1 MKLVCTQSDLN
12 TNLSLVS
19 RAVPSRPTHPVLGNI
34 LLAADR
40 ETQQVT
46 LTAFDLSL
54 GIQTGFVATV
64 EESGEIAIPAKLL
77 NDIVSRLPEGEIT
90 LEDEEGATASASVSA
105 RGHDNPSGIPSDRA
119 QAAQNDLKSES
130 GTALPQEDRII
141 VTLTST
147 SGRYQMRG
155 MSAGEFPELP
165 QVDAGVAV
173 RLPTEALIEGLRGSL
188 FATSS
193 DETKQ
198 VLTGVHLTMQQDSL
212 EFAATDGH
220 RLAVVQTTN
229 KDSADSASV
238 AAPEELAVAT
248 SGAPG
253 EQVERASNTSQ
264 LEFTVPARALREI
277 ERMLGIRQSTDTVAL
292 HFEQGQIV
300 FQGGDRALSDS
311 EIEQSSGSLPLYY
324 RLTTRT
330 LEGQYPAY
338 RQLIPRQ
345 FQRQI
350 TIERRQLLSAV
361 ERIAVL
367 ADQKNNI
374 VKFSI
379 DSENQQLSL
388 SVEAQDVGSGQ
399 ESMSA
404 QVTGDSIDIAF
415 NVKYLIDGLKAL
427 STSDIQMQMNAANS
441 PVILTPLGGL
451 KMIYLIMPVQLRN

>member
-1 MKLVCTQSDLN
+1 MKLICTQSDLN

-19 RAVPSRPTHPVLGNI
+19 RAVPSRPTHPVLGNV
-34 LLAADR
+34 LLAADTK
-40 ETQQVT
+40 TQQVL

-54 GIQTGFVATV
+54 GIQTSFAATV
-64 EESGEIAIPAKLL
+64 EVGGEIAIPAKLL

-90 LEDEEGATASASVSA
+90 LSDEVGE
-105 RGHDNPSGIPSDRA
+105 SD
-119 QAAQNDLKSES
+119 DGDSL
-130 GTALPQEDRII
+130 L
-141 VTLTST
+141 VTLTSA

-155 MSAGEFPELP
+155 MSAEEFPELP
-165 QVDAGVAV
+165 QVKAGVAV
-173 RLPTEALIEGLRGSL
+173 HLPIEALTQGLGGTL

-198 VLTGVHLTMQQDSL
+198 VLTGVHLTVQQDSL

-220 RLAVVQTTN
+220 RLAVVETTN
-229 KDSADSASV
+229 QNAEDDSVSV
-238 AAPEELAVAT
+238 AVAT
-248 SGAPG
+248 QGESSEAS
-253 EQVERASNTSQ
+253 EQVEPASDTSG
-264 LEFTVPARALREI
+264 LEFTLPARALREL
-277 ERMLGIRQSTDTVAL
+277 ERTIAMRQGTDTVML

-300 FQGGDRALSDS
+300 FQGGD
-311 EIEQSSGSLPLYY
+311 Q
-324 RLTTRT
+324 RLTSRT

-379 DSENQQLSL
+379 DSINQQLSL
-388 SVEAQDVGSGQ
+388 SVEAQDVGSGR
-399 ESMSA
+399 ESMPA
-404 QVTGDSIDIAF
+404 QVSGDSLDIAF

-427 STSDIQMQMNAANS
+427 STSDIQMQMNTADS

-451 KMIYLIMPVQLRN
+451 KMTYLIMPVQIRA

>member
-1 MKLVCTQSDLN
+1 MKLICNQSDLN

-19 RAVPSRPTHPVLGNI
+19 RAVPSRPTHPVLGNV
-34 LLAADR
+34 LLAAET
-40 ETQQVT
+40 ETQQVR

-54 GIQTGFVATV
+54 GIQTSFSAQV
-64 EESGEIAIPAKLL
+64 EESGEITIPAKLL
-77 NDIVSRLPEGEIT
+77 NDIVSRLAEGEIT
-90 LEDEEGATASASVSA
+90 LEAKEGRSASVQRADRQENPNGATAPSA
-105 RGHDNPSGIPSDRA
+105 
-119 QAAQNDLKSES
+119 Q
-130 GTALPQEDRII
+130 TADDSLI
-141 VTLTST
+141 VTLTSA
-147 SGRYQMRG
+147 SGCYQVRG
-155 MSAGEFPELP
+155 MGAQEFPELP
-165 QVDAGVAV
+165 QIEAGVAV
-173 RLPTEALIEGLRGSL
+173 HLLVEALIEGLRGSL

-198 VLTGVHLTMQQDSL
+198 VLTGVHLTLQQDNL

-229 KDSADSASV
+229 QNMADSVSTST
-238 AAPEELAVAT
+238 PEESNAASKKEAGT
-248 SGAPG
+248 
-253 EQVERASNTSQ
+253 SNTSKKTIDSAVESTLATSNSSP
-264 LEFTVPARALREI
+264 LEFTLPARALREL
-277 ERMLGIRQSTDTVAL
+277 ERMLGMAQPTDGVAL

-300 FQGGDRALSDS
+300 FQGGKQTVISEGKRNLDS
-311 EIEQSSGSLPLYY
+311 QPPRY
-324 RLTTRT
+324 RLTSRT

-379 DSENQQLSL
+379 DSVNQRIAI

-404 QVTGDSIDIAF
+404 EISGDSLDIAF

-427 STSDIQMQMNAANS
+427 STSDIQMQMNQANS
-441 PVILTPLGGL
+441 PVILTPLGGR
-451 KMIYLIMPVQLRN
+451 KMTYLIMPVQIRG